1 MASWSA
7 REEAGRRREKGV
19 EEVVSFGSLL
29 RELRGTIPLKE
40 LARRVGLSD
49 TYLSNVEAGRRT
61 LSEEK
66 ARSVL
71 ERGFGLAEDQS
82 TRLILETKLLDYG
95 IKGEIRELVADLIQD
110 TLPQGLRREL
120 LKLYHNA
127 AAKSGK

>member
-1 MASWSA
+1 M
-7 REEAGRRREKGV
+7 
-19 EEVVSFGSLL
+19 LL

-82 TRLILETKLLDYG
+82 TRLILEAKLLDYG
-95 IKGEIRELVADLIQD
+95 IEGEIRELVADLIQD
-110 TLPQGLRREL
+110 TLPQRLRREL